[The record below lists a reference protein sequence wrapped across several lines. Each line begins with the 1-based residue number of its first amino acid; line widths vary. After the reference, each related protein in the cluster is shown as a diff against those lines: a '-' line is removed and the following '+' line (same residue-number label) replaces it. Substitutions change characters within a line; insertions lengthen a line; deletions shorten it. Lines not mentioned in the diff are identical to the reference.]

1 MPLLSDPY
9 RLGNLLLKN
18 RIVMAPLT
26 RCRAGE
32 QRIPNAMMVEYYRQ
46 RAGAGLIISE
56 GTQIS
61 TQAIGYQNTPGIH
74 SQEQVEGWKEVC
86 TEVHQE
92 GGIIFAQLWH
102 TGRISHPKLLPS
114 GMHPVAPSSVAAE
127 GKIKIGEEKYD
138 LPLPLKLSNKGVKET
153 VRDYRTAGEN
163 AKAAGFDGVELHA
176 ANGYLPEQFLNDSSN
191 LRTDEYGGEV
201 DKRQRFILEILDEL
215 LTVFGR
221 NRVGIRLSPSA
232 ARFGTIDSRPVET
245 YSSLVQKLNSFP
257 LAYLHLVE
265 PLTPVPP
272 GYLLQLLPHFKK
284 IYSGTIITA
293 GGYTPE
299 KAHQVIEG
307 GQADLV
313 AFGRLFISNPD
324 LPSRIFLEAP
334 LNEPDTDTFYTGGV
348 KGYTDYSTL
357 IETH

>member
-1 MPLLSDPY
+1 MALLSDPY
-9 RLGNLLLKN
+9 RLGKLLLKN

-61 TQAIGYQNTPGIH
+61 LQAIGYQNTPGIH
-74 SQEQVEGWKEVC
+74 SREQVEGWKEVC
-86 TEVHQE
+86 SEVHQE

-102 TGRISHPKLLPS
+102 TGRISHPKLLPP
-114 GMHPVAPSSVAAE
+114 GLHPVAPSPVAAE
-127 GKIKIGEEKYD
+127 GKIKIGDEKFD
-138 LPLPLKLSNKGVKET
+138 LPLPLKLTLNGVKET
-153 VRDYRTAGEN
+153 IRDYRKAGEN

-176 ANGYLPEQFLNDSSN
+176 ANGYLPEQFLNDSTN
-191 LRTDEYGGEV
+191 LRTDEYGG
-201 DKRQRFILEILDEL
+201 DADNRHRFILEVLDAL

-221 NRVGIRLSPSA
+221 QRVGIRLSPSA
-232 ARFGTIDSRPVET
+232 ARFGTLDSKAVET
-245 YSSLVQKLNSFP
+245 YSSLVKKLNALP

-272 GYLLQLLPHFKK
+272 GYLSHLLPHFRKLYK
-284 IYSGTIITA
+284 GTLITA

-299 KAHQVIEG
+299 KAHQVVEE

-334 LNEPDTDTFYTGGV
+334 LNEPDTDTFYSGGI
-348 KGYTDYSTL
+348 KGYTDYPSL
-357 IETH
+357 SETH